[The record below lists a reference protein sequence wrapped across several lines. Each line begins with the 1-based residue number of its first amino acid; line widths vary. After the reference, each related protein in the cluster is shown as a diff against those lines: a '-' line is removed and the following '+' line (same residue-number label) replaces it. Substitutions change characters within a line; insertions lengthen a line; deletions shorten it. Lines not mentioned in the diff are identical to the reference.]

1 MDQPHPLD
9 LAAVHVGGTTKLA
22 GLLDVSVQAI
32 CNWKERGVPIERC
45 LPIERAT
52 KGAVT
57 RRELRSDWRDIWPEL
72 AAPADPAWT
81 GPDRRKEA
89 RA

>member
-9 LAAVHVGGTTKLA
+9 LAAVHVGGAAKLA

-32 CNWKERGVPIERC
+32 SNWKDRGVPIERC

-52 KGAVT
+52 GGAVT
-57 RRELRSDWRDIWPEL
+57 RRDLRDDWRDIWPEL
-72 AAPADPAWT
+72 DWN
-81 GPDRRKEA
+81 GVERRKEA